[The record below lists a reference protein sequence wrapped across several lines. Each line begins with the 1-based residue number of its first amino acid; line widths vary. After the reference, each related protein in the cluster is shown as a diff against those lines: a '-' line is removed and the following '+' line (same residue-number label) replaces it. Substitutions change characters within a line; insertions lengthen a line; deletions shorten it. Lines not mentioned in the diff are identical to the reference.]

1 MATQEIGV
9 EQPDGRWNE
18 SSGDYIAQGISTQVL
33 HPANYDHNR
42 SRSFVEFLFHFFF
55 FADSFFRCR
64 SRESF
69 RL

>member
-33 HPANYDHNR
+33 HPANYDHIQSLSIVCR
-42 SRSFVEFLFHFFF
+42 ISFSFFF
-55 FADSFFRCR
+55 FLC
-64 SRESF
+64 
-69 RL
+69 